1 MTKMIGKV
9 YTMPPQPHSP
19 ANTEVF
25 DVGAVRFGVEY
36 RDVDPAGLVETYK
49 DNPAYL
55 AELLERS
62 PEGGFTD
69 EGVSIHVFGD
79 DGWEYLRFD
88 VFDDEPHYHFV
99 HNTGGDEV
107 LNNVIDFD
115 ATANGEMLD
124 WVLGRLRTRLAPML
138 TRAGGGHLVDRLDP
152 AAIDAALVRVAEVA
166 AAAQASVRAGRVGRD
181 G

>member
-1 MTKMIGKV
+1 MTTKMIGKV
-9 YTMPPQPHSP
+9 YAIPPQPHSS

-25 DVGAVRFGVEY
+25 DAGAVRFGVEY
-36 RDVDPAGLVETYK
+36 RDVDPAGLVATYE

-88 VFDDEPHYHFV
+88 VFEDEPHYHFV
-99 HNTGGDEV
+99 HNTGGEAV
-107 LNNVIDFD
+107 VNNVIDFD
-115 ATANGEMLD
+115 TTANGEMLV
-124 WVLGRLRTRLAPML
+124 WVLERLRSRLAPML
-138 TRAGGGHLVDRLDP
+138 TQAGGEHLVDRLD
-152 AAIDAALVRVAEVA
+152 AASIDAALERVGEVA
-166 AAAQASVRAGRVGRD
+166 VAAQAAVRAGRKG
-181 G
+181 